1 MFQDLQRFFRGS
13 HSGGLHS
20 ALLGDRGASLTDGLL
35 VIHDKNVH
43 RDNFAAD
50 CCFLSHGRDHKSLG
64 LRLYVDRKSTRLNS
78 SHTVI
83 SYAVFCL
90 KKKKKKT
97 KVT

>member
-50 CCFLSHGRDHKSLG
+50 SCFLSHGRDHKSLG
-64 LRLYVDRKSTRLNS
+64 LRLYVPLEFRFSKLPGLIINQQVS
-78 SHTVI
+78 
-83 SYAVFCL
+83 
-90 KKKKKKT
+90 
-97 KVT
+97 